1 MRSFVDNELATGKFI
16 GRLLKGG
23 GVARP
28 RAIPI
33 MKSVREA
40 LLRLGLHGQC
50 QGHRAVEFLRRCDQP
65 LQLGEQRARPG
76 ERAEENPRVRVEPR
90 PRRSGTP
97 SET

>member
-1 MRSFVDNELATGKFI
+1 MRCFVDNELAAGKFI

-40 LLRLGLHGQC
+40 LLRLGLHGAATRLPSVLSDHL
-50 QGHRAVEFLRRCDQP
+50 G
-65 LQLGEQRARPG
+65 LQDLS
-76 ERAEENPRVRVEPR
+76 EEVVI
-90 PRRSGTP
+90 
-97 SET
+97 